1 MMKRRIEIST
11 LKYKYKIW
19 ILKSLFFFS
28 KLKNIKKKKKTK
40 INLNMNLWK
49 FEYIN
54 LNNK

>member
-28 KLKNIKKKKKTK
+28 KLKNIKKKKK
-40 INLNMNLWK
+40 NQDK
-49 FEYIN
+49 FKYESLEI
-54 LNNK
+54 